1 MQCDSVLKKKEILPY
16 ATTWMKL
23 EDVRLISVDFV
34 IICLWSLLKYTSDKD
49 K

>member
-1 MQCDSVLKKKEILPY
+1 
-16 ATTWMKL
+16 MKL
-23 EDVRLISVDFV
+23 EDVRLISVDFD